1 MFIVQKRFR
10 KEPMR
15 TSMRWIAA
23 LAFVGALTVSCT
35 EFDESYKLYEGTMWS
50 GEYVIVDGDQ
60 LHSYVDSYVGTIELF
75 FGPGYN
81 QCSVAFH
88 QKGSCLVFAET
99 YDICWSHSH
108 RFSLYSSSS
117 GQPLLCFT
125 GTISGNRMKLQPHSS
140 DGATYT
146 YELVNVSYQL

>member
-1 MFIVQKRFR
+1 
-10 KEPMR
+10 MR

-23 LAFVGALTVSCT
+23 LAFFGALAASCT

-50 GEYVIVDGDQ
+50 GEYEIVDGNQ
-60 LHSYVDSYVGTIELF
+60 LHSNVGKIEMF

-81 QCSVAFH
+81 QCSVAFGY
-88 QKGSCLVFAET
+88 KGFCVLTVEK
-99 YDICWSHSH
+99 YEVRWSRKN

-117 GQPLLCFT
+117 EQTLPCFT
-125 GTISGNRMKLQPHSS
+125 GNISGNRMKLQAQSC
-140 DGATYT
+140 DGATAT